1 MKRRESIDANRWLM
15 GRWLI
20 GLGSALVL
28 APSLSFAE
36 PSGIRFTLVLGG
48 VAVKDNQTGLIWEQ
62 EPDREHD
69 VWSRSV
75 ARCAA
80 KEVGGQKGWRAPS
93 VDELKTLIDTSQ
105 HDPALP
111 AGHPFSN
118 IKSEIYWTA
127 TPDPKD
133 DIVAWQVSFF
143 SGEPVTDQKSGT
155 RRLWCLLDQAK
166 K

>member
-1 MKRRESIDANRWLM
+1 MRKVQGA
-15 GRWLI
+15 GCC
-20 GLGSALVL
+20 LVL
-28 APSLSFAE
+28 SGLLMLAGSVFAAD
-36 PSGIRFTLVLGG
+36 PSGSSRFTLVFGG
-48 VAVKDNQTGLIWEQ
+48 AAVKDNQTGLIWEQ

-75 ARCAA
+75 ERCLG
-80 KEVGGQKGWRAPS
+80 KEVGGQTGWRAPS

-127 TPDPKD
+127 TPHPTD

-155 RRLWCLLDQAK
+155 RRMWCVLDQAK

>member
-1 MKRRESIDANRWLM
+1 MKGIGRTGVLLLAM
-15 GRWLI
+15 GWFI
-20 GLGSALVL
+20 PVNHTSGAD
-28 APSLSFAE
+28 APSST
-36 PSGIRFTLVLGG
+36 RFTLMLNGA
-48 VAVKDNQTGLIWEQ
+48 AVKDNQTGLIWEQ

-75 ARCAA
+75 ARCAT
-80 KEVGGQKGWRAPS
+80 KDVGGQQGWRAPT

-127 TPDPKD
+127 TPHPTD
-133 DIVAWQVSFF
+133 DIVAWQISFF

-155 RRLWCLLDQAK
+155 RRLWCLLDEPRK
-166 K
+166 

>member
-1 MKRRESIDANRWLM
+1 MNKRVRVHIAS
-15 GRWLI
+15 
-20 GLGSALVL
+20 VL
-28 APSLSFAE
+28 AGAGCAVVLLSHGSLAE
-36 PSGIRFTLVLGG
+36 HSAARFTLVLEGA
-48 VAVKDNQTGLIWEQ
+48 AVKDAATGLIWEQ

-75 ARCAA
+75 ERCAT
-80 KEVGGQKGWRAPS
+80 KEVGGRKTWRAPS
-93 VDELKTLIDTSQ
+93 VDELKTLIDPSQ

-111 AGHPFSN
+111 PGHPFSN
-118 IKSEIYWTA
+118 VKSEIYWTS

-155 RRLWCLLDQAK
+155 RRMWCVLDESK
-166 K
+166 

>member
-1 MKRRESIDANRWLM
+1 MKRRAQVRA
-15 GRWLI
+15 GI
-20 GLGSALVL
+20 GLTAAGCAVL
-28 APSLSFAE
+28 LLTGGSFAE
-36 PSGIRFTLVLGG
+36 QSEARFTLLLNGA
-48 VAVKDNQTGLIWEQ
+48 AVKDNQTGLIWEQ

-80 KEVGGQKGWRAPS
+80 KEVGGQKGWRAPT
-93 VDELKTLIDTSQ
+93 VDELKTLIDSSQ

-118 IKSEIYWTA
+118 IKSEIYWTS

-133 DIVAWQVSFF
+133 DIVAWQISFF

-155 RRLWCLLDQAK
+155 RRMWCLLVK
-166 K
+166 PPK

>member
-1 MKRRESIDANRWLM
+1 MTEYKSIVVKVCL
-15 GRWLI
+15 
-20 GLGSALVL
+20 LGVALVL
-28 APSLSFAE
+28 AFMSDPGAAE
-36 PSGIRFTLVLGG
+36 QREARFTLVFGG
-48 VAVKDNQTGLIWEQ
+48 AAVKDSQTGLIWEQ

-69 VWSRSV
+69 VWGRSNE
-75 ARCAA
+75 RCVT
-80 KEVGGQKGWRAPS
+80 KTVGGQSGWRGPAIT
-93 VDELKTLIDTSQ
+93 ELKTLIDLSQ

-127 TPDPKD
+127 TPHPTD

-155 RRLWCLLDQAK
+155 RRMWCVLGSAK
-166 K
+166 P

>member
-1 MKRRESIDANRWLM
+1 M
-15 GRWLI
+15 GRPIAAGVVILAVLLTI
-20 GLGSALVL
+20 PVLVL
-28 APSLSFAE
+28 AADSTS
-36 PSGIRFTLVLGG
+36 SSRFTLVMNGA
-48 VAVKDNQTGLIWEQ
+48 AVKDNQTGLIWEQ
-62 EPDREHD
+62 EPDRIHD
-69 VWSRSV
+69 VWGASV
-75 ARCAA
+75 ERCLT

-127 TPDPKD
+127 TPHPTD

-155 RRLWCLLDQAK
+155 RRLWCVLAQMK

>member
-1 MKRRESIDANRWLM
+1 MRSAKAVRACFIV
-15 GRWLI
+15 
-20 GLGSALVL
+20 LGILVVTDQVI
-28 APSLSFAE
+28 AADSTAS
-36 PSGIRFTLVLGG
+36 SRFTPVLNGA
-48 VAVKDNQTGLIWEQ
+48 AVKDHSTGLVWEQ

-69 VWSRSV
+69 VWGASV
-75 ARCAA
+75 ARCAT

-93 VDELKTLIDTSQ
+93 VDELKTLIDSSQ

-127 TPDPKD
+127 TPHPTD
-133 DIVAWQVSFF
+133 DMVAWQISFF

-155 RRLWCLLDQAK
+155 RRLWCLLGEPRQ
-166 K
+166 

>member
-1 MKRRESIDANRWLM
+1 MSRRHAAGVCLVAT
-15 GRWLI
+15 
-20 GLGSALVL
+20 GLWFFAVYALGA
-28 APSLSFAE
+28 APSD
-36 PSGIRFTLVLGG
+36 PPRFTLLFNGAG
-48 VAVKDNQTGLIWEQ
+48 VKDNQTGLIWEQ
-62 EPDREHD
+62 EPDRIHD
-69 VWSRSV
+69 VWGASV
-75 ARCAA
+75 ERCPT

-93 VDELKTLIDTSQ
+93 VDELKTLIDSSQ

-127 TPDPKD
+127 TPHPTD

-155 RRLWCLLDQAK
+155 RRLWCVLGESSK
-166 K
+166 

>member
-1 MKRRESIDANRWLM
+1 MRSLQAVRANFVVV
-15 GRWLI
+15 GI
-20 GLGSALVL
+20 VALTSH
-28 APSLSFAE
+28 AFAAD
-36 PSGIRFTLVLGG
+36 STASSRFTLLLNGA
-48 VAVKDNQTGLIWEQ
+48 AVQDNSTGLIWEQ

-69 VWSRSV
+69 VWGASV
-75 ARCAA
+75 ARCTT
-80 KEVGGQKGWRAPS
+80 KEIGGQKGWRAPS
-93 VDELKTLIDTSQ
+93 VDELKTLIDASQ

-127 TPDPKD
+127 TPHPTD

-155 RRLWCLLDQAK
+155 RRMWCLLVQTK

>member
-1 MKRRESIDANRWLM
+1 MKRRRQIHMSMWFMAL
-15 GRWLI
+15 GLALI
-20 GLGSALVL
+20 VSPGTGLTEQNGA
-28 APSLSFAE
+28 
-36 PSGIRFTLVLGG
+36 RFTLVLGG
-48 VAVKDNQTGLIWEQ
+48 AAVKDNQTGLIWEQ

-69 VWSRSV
+69 VWGASV
-75 ARCAA
+75 ARCAT
-80 KEVGGQKGWRAPS
+80 KEVGGQKTWRAPS

-118 IKSEIYWTA
+118 IKSEIYWTS
-127 TPDPKD
+127 TPHPTD

-166 K
+166 Q

>member
-1 MKRRESIDANRWLM
+1 MQSLRAVRAC
-15 GRWLI
+15 LI
-20 GLGSALVL
+20 VWGMMLL
-28 APSLSFAE
+28 AGQAIAADSTVSP
-36 PSGIRFTLVLGG
+36 RFTLVFNGA
-48 VAVKDNQTGLIWEQ
+48 AVKDNSTGLVWEQ

-69 VWSRSV
+69 VWRASV
-75 ARCAA
+75 ARCAT

-93 VDELKTLIDTSQ
+93 VDELKTLIDVSQ

-127 TPDPKD
+127 TPHPTD
-133 DIVAWQVSFF
+133 DMVAWQISFF

-155 RRLWCLLDQAK
+155 RRLWCLLGESRK
-166 K
+166 

>member
-1 MKRRESIDANRWLM
+1 MR
-15 GRWLI
+15 GT
-20 GLGSALVL
+20 GLAGFTLLVTGLFAFADVAVAADSSA
-28 APSLSFAE
+28 SS
-36 PSGIRFTLVLGG
+36 RFTPVLNGA
-48 VAVKDNQTGLIWEQ
+48 AVKDNQTGLIWEQ

-75 ARCAA
+75 ARCAT
-80 KEVGGQKGWRAPS
+80 KEVGGQKGWRAPT
-93 VDELKTLIDTSQ
+93 VEELKTLIDTSQ

-127 TPDPKD
+127 TPHPTD

-155 RRLWCLLDQAK
+155 RRMWCLLGERPK
-166 K
+166 E

>member
-1 MKRRESIDANRWLM
+1 MKGIGRTGVLLLAM
-15 GRWLI
+15 GWFI
-20 GLGSALVL
+20 PVNHTSGAD
-28 APSLSFAE
+28 APSST
-36 PSGIRFTLVLGG
+36 RFTLMLNGA
-48 VAVKDNQTGLIWEQ
+48 AVKDNQTGLIWEQ

-75 ARCAA
+75 ARCAT
-80 KEVGGQKGWRAPS
+80 KDVGGQKGWRAPT

-127 TPDPKD
+127 TPHPTD
-133 DIVAWQVSFF
+133 DIVAWQISFF

-155 RRLWCLLDQAK
+155 RRLWCLLDEPRK
-166 K
+166 

>member
-1 MKRRESIDANRWLM
+1 MR
-15 GRWLI
+15 
-20 GLGSALVL
+20 
-28 APSLSFAE
+28 SLSVIRACLIMVCMTLINQALAADSSG
-36 PSGIRFTLVLGG
+36 PSRFTLLLNGA
-48 VAVKDNQTGLIWEQ
+48 AVKDFSTGLIWEQ

-69 VWSRSV
+69 VWGASV
-75 ARCAA
+75 ARCAT

-93 VDELKTLIDTSQ
+93 VGELKTLIDGSQ

-127 TPDPKD
+127 TPHPTD
-133 DIVAWQVSFF
+133 DMVAWQISFF

-155 RRLWCLLDQAK
+155 RRLWCLLGSSGQ
-166 K
+166 

>member
-1 MKRRESIDANRWLM
+1 MKHLTRWETAVCVFGITLASS
-15 GRWLI
+15 LI
-20 GLGSALVL
+20 WPADSRPEQALPRFSLVL
-28 APSLSFAE
+28 DGA
-36 PSGIRFTLVLGG
+36 G
-48 VAVKDNQTGLIWEQ
+48 VKDNQTGLIWEQ
-62 EPDREHD
+62 EPDRIHD
-69 VWSRSV
+69 VWSASV
-75 ARCAA
+75 ERCLT
-80 KEVGGQKGWRAPS
+80 KDVGGQKGWRAPS

-127 TPDPKD
+127 TPHPTD

-155 RRLWCLLDQAK
+155 RRLWCVLGEPRK
-166 K
+166 